1 MILKGRLSK
10 ILVNINHNIY
20 KKYIVLEKGVKVLYT
35 NLQKYKYGLMRSELL
50 FYLKLATDLKKMVSL

>member
-20 KKYIVLEKGVKVLYT
+20 RKYIVLEKGVKVLYK